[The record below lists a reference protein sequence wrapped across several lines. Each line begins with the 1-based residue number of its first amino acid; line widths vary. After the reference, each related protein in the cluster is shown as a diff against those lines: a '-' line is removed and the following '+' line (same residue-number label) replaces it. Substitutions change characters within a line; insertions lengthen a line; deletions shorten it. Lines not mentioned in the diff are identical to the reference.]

1 MCVCLPM
8 CVRVCACVFM
18 WKPVA
23 CPVLI
28 QSKCCTV
35 TYTEIMLNLINFKL
49 LNIQMYTHVSVPQY
63 KR

>member
-1 MCVCLPM
+1 MCLFTDVCACVC
-8 CVRVCACVFM
+8 VCVFM
-18 WKPVA
+18 WKLVA

-49 LNIQMYTHVSVPQY
+49 LNIQMYTHVFVPQY